1 MTRASLSLAVTAMLL
16 SCGGGGSTGNP
27 QDSGANK
34 TTLTVEASGVSFA
47 VEDGWLSPRYGVRE
61 PTTFLRARR
70 RASPGDDV
78 TVFTLR
84 PGASHDEMRGNDTNA
99 V

>member
-1 MTRASLSLAVTAMLL
+1 VT
-16 SCGGGGSTGNP
+16 
-27 QDSGANK
+27 
-34 TTLTVEASGVSFA
+34 FA

-61 PTTFLRARR
+61 PTSFLRARR
-70 RASPGDDV
+70 RSGPGEDV

-84 PGASHDEMRGNDTNA
+84 PGASQDGLRGIDTNA